1 MKPQLVVAAAACFVG
16 LSFTASGRKL
26 CSYGCWLDDLIELLL
41 PASCEWLTGG
51 LPWIAVG
58 VLLAAQAMRSSIK

>member
-1 MKPQLVVAAAACFVG
+1 MKAQLVVAAAAFLVG

-26 CSYGCWLDDLIELLL
+26 CSYGCWIDDLIGLLL
-41 PASCEWLTGG
+41 PASYGWLAGG

-58 VLLAAQAMRSSIK
+58 VLLAAQAMRSRSK